1 MSIFG
6 SEKII
11 SERISEANLK
21 TYIIGLDLGEFRYD
35 DFIDLLLDVIV
46 DFAFG
51 YHDGVSTTKYDRRK
65 LKEAARSIYK
75 IKEYADVKKRYVDE
89 DSSIDDNED
98 CPELR
103 RGEFGELILHLL
115 LRDFHQTIP
124 LLSKIF
130 FKDSDGSV
138 VHGFDAVH
146 INPEQKTIWLG
157 ESKIYHNGKNGIK
170 DLCKDIEQH
179 FTRDYL
185 RREFAL
191 ISKKSNCYKNNND
204 IPNHEYWYKKI
215 DEKNKLQDILSGV
228 TIPLL
233 CTYSSDCF
241 NGCDDDKSREFI
253 DAHIKETE
261 DLKNHFKKN
270 LNIKIKT
277 DLNIILLLLPVP
289 DKKELIKRLHNKI
302 GNIQN
307 I

>member
-11 SERISEANLK
+11 SERISKADLK

-35 DFIDLLLDVIV
+35 DFIDILLDVIV

-51 YHDGVSTTKYDRRK
+51 YHDGKITTNYNRRK
-65 LKEAARSIYK
+65 LKEAAKSIYN
-75 IKEYADVKKRYVDE
+75 IKEYTDVKEIY
-89 DSSIDDNED
+89 IDNNSFIPDDDD

-103 RGEFGELILHLL
+103 RGEFGELILHLI
-115 LRDFHQTIP
+115 LRDFHNTIP

-130 FKDSDGSV
+130 FKDSDGAI

-146 INPEQKTIWLG
+146 INPDQKTIWLG
-157 ESKIYHNGKNGIK
+157 ESKIYHDGKKGVKALCEDIK
-170 DLCKDIEQH
+170 GH
-179 FTRDYL
+179 FLKDYL

-191 ISKKSNCYKNNND
+191 ISKKKECYKNKED
-204 IPNHEYWYKKI
+204 IQNYEYWYEKI
-215 DEKNKLQDILSGV
+215 DEKNKLQDILNGV

-233 CTYSSDCF
+233 CTYSSSCF
-241 NGCDDDKSREFI
+241 DGCRDEKEKKFI
-253 DAHIKETE
+253 DAHKEETKK
-261 DLKNHFKKN
+261 LKEYFDNN
-270 LNIKIKT
+270 LHIPIET

-289 DKKELIKRLHNKI
+289 EKKELVKRLHQKI
-302 GNIQN
+302 ENIQN